1 MNRNSQKKVHLNKFI
16 SHFFRVK
23 SHHTFEVINITLFGA
38 PKACTSI
45 NSLYN
50 TSCFLFFLRQKPLK
64 IKAHQ
69 LMWELFGPQ
78 VVGVLSLQQWQSYL
92 GLILVEKEETLAA
105 SCRLHS
111 TFVSKI
117 HQDRDGEKR
126 GVGKAEGEDEC

>member
-1 MNRNSQKKVHLNKFI
+1 MNRNSQKKVQLNKFI

-69 LMWELFGPQ
+69 LMWELFGATGGWCAFSAAVAVIPWAYFS
-78 VVGVLSLQQWQSYL
+78 GERRNTGSFLSFALDFCL
-92 GLILVEKEETLAA
+92 
-105 SCRLHS
+105 
-111 TFVSKI
+111 
-117 HQDRDGEKR
+117 
-126 GVGKAEGEDEC
+126 